1 MMMKMRLVV
10 LALVL
15 LPLAASAQA
24 PPAQPAPFR
33 VPGSAGGITVSG
45 HGSVTV
51 AVKTVQFIAQ
61 ARGLPDEAGALAAMR
76 AAGIDDP
83 VVGPVG
89 PQISSGNQAVLRGT
103 IRGVTRAKLDRMGEA
118 AASYVRAHPGSSLD
132 NVVFSPVLD
141 DCAAS
146 EQTARAA
153 AMADARRKA
162 DALAA
167 LAGVSIDGVA
177 AVNENG
183 GCPITT
189 DRNRYGGPGDF
200 DIGTL
205 TSIIGVYENVT
216 FAITPG
222 TPSTRRRT
230 L

>member
-10 LALVL
+10 LALAL
-15 LPLAASAQA
+15 LPVAASAQA
-24 PPAQPAPFR
+24 PLAPPFR

-51 AVKTVQFIAQ
+51 TAKTVQFIAQ

-132 NVVFSPVLD
+132 NVVFNPVLD

-146 EQTARAA
+146 EQAARAA

-167 LAGVSIDGVA
+167 LAGVSIDGVS

-183 GCPITT
+183 GCPGAS
-189 DRNRYGGPGDF
+189 DRSRFGGPADF

-205 TSIIGVYENVT
+205 TSTIAVYENVT

>member
-1 MMMKMRLVV
+1 MKKRLAV

-24 PPAQPAPFR
+24 PMAPPFR
-33 VPGSAGGITVSG
+33 VPGTAGGITVSG

-51 AVKTVQFIAQ
+51 AVKTVQFTAQ
-61 ARGLPDEAGALAAMR
+61 VRGLPDEAGALAAMR

-83 VVGPVG
+83 LVGPIG

-103 IRGVTRAKLDRMGEA
+103 IRGVTRAKLDRMSEA
-118 AASYVRAHPGSSLD
+118 AASYVRAHPGSAVD
-132 NVVFSPVLD
+132 NVVFNPVLD

-162 DALAA
+162 DALAV

-177 AVNENG
+177 AVNESG
-183 GCPITT
+183 GCPIAT
-189 DRNRYGGPGDF
+189 DRSRFGGQGEF
-200 DIGTL
+200 DVGTL
-205 TSIIGVYENVT
+205 TSTIALFENVT
-216 FAITPG
+216 FAISPG
-222 TPSTRRRT
+222 TASTRRRT